1 MPTIDLQYGR
11 ETISLE
17 IPNSLDVIAAAGEA
31 KRLSDHQIGELLDN
45 PINTKRIEEIVSP
58 GETVLFVVPDATR
71 AAAAGQIVNL
81 LVRRLIANGTMP
93 FDIAA
98 IFATGIH
105 RAVTE
110 QEKAEILTP
119 FIAQRVKTLDHSP
132 RDLMQIVNVG
142 ELSDGTPVELNRA
155 LKDFDRVI
163 TIGSVGF
170 HYFAG
175 FTGGRKLICPGLASN
190 RTINATH
197 RLAFDFERR
206 TRAEGV
212 APGRLEGNP
221 VHEAFVEAASKVRVD
236 LAVHTMVNSRGEL
249 TDLVCGDLFDSHA
262 ATCERFA
269 ATHTREIDEQYE
281 TVIVSC
287 GGSPYDINLIQ
298 AHKALEAASRACK
311 PGGRIY
317 LLAECGDGLGRSDL
331 LKWFYAA
338 DSKELA
344 DRLAESYQ
352 VNGQTAWSLRTIAE
366 RFDVRM
372 VTGLAGDDLARMGIK
387 KLRPEKLVQ
396 EVAELKNGCLV
407 RDGSRIYVRPRD
419 QE

>member
-17 IPNSLDVIAAAGEA
+17 IPDRFDVITAAGEA
-31 KRLSDHQIGELLDN
+31 KPLSDHQIGELLEV
-45 PINTKRIEEIVSP
+45 PINTKRIEEIVAPCES
-58 GETVLFVVPDATR
+58 VLFVVPDATR
-71 AAAAGQIVNL
+71 AAGAGQIINL

-212 APGRLEGNP
+212 APGSMKGNP
-221 VHEAFVEAASKVRVD
+221 VHEAFVEAASKVSVD
-236 LAVHTMVNSRGEL
+236 LAVHTMVNSQGEV
-249 TDLVCGDLFDSHA
+249 TYLVCGDLFDSHA
-262 ATCERFA
+262 AACESFA
-269 ATHTREIDEQYE
+269 AAHTRKIDEQYE

-287 GGSPYDINLIQ
+287 GGAPYDINLIQ

-317 LLAECGDGLGRSDL
+317 LIAECGDGLGRSDL
-331 LKWFYAA
+331 LKWFDSP

-366 RFDVRM
+366 RLDVRM

-396 EVAELKNGCLV
+396 EVAELKNGCLI